1 MNDQVNRIPKRLRI
15 ARRWQWWAAA
25 AIAVFVL
32 SCFVGWPLG
41 FLLPSLVALLG
52 FIPSIWLF
60 NTRCYKCGYPAYAD
74 FQADERLT
82 RDERVWTRFWGKEYG
97 GVHLPLPD
105 RCTKCG
111 ADFI

>member
-1 MNDQVNRIPKRLRI
+1 MVGSSRNRRLCSELLRRLA
-15 ARRWQWWAAA
+15 ARLFA
-25 AIAVFVL
+25 
-32 SCFVGWPLG
+32 
-41 FLLPSLVALLG
+41 PSLVALLG